1 MPRTHPSSF
10 PLPDRACPYA
20 SHSSWACKLPHS
32 SHAHS
37 SHAARTLSHAR
48 TCFALGIKFVQ
59 SKTTPSFFIA
69 THAHS
74 DIVSNYLRKSR
85 FWEGGLSTVM
95 LHVLASLPKHYAV
108 VDFGA
113 NLGWFSLLA
122 SSQGHRVLAVEAMSQ
137 NRAALKAGAFKS
149 GISLREIT
157 PNATMQPVRPN
168 SQQTV
173 MTTGEQILLAGAA
186 LVAVPDG
193 PPVCIKSRTSSNIG
207 NGVIIASDS
216 TCAEE
221 VPATTLD
228 TLAAEA
234 AQRWGVRHVD
244 VSFVKADCEGCE
256 AAALLGFATTL
267 RTHRPPC
274 ALFIEYRP
282 VQMRLVSPA
291 HPPEQLTS
299 LLRAAGYIFYQ
310 QHGHLVTGA
319 GLRIVPLNDSTFE
332 ASKGCDLLFLHD
344 STRCFAQGGER
355 LAQLQGLV
363 AAGPLF

>member
-1 MPRTHPSSF
+1 MSWS
-10 PLPDRACPYA
+10 LLYA
-20 SHSSWACKLPHS
+20 LAQTS
-32 SHAHS
+32 
-37 SHAARTLSHAR
+37 
-48 TCFALGIKFVQ
+48 GEIKFVQ

-74 DIVSNYLRKSR
+74 DIVSKYLRKYR

-95 LHVLASLPKHYAV
+95 LHVLASLPKHDAV

-157 PNATMQPVRPN
+157 PKRHHATGQAKQPAN
-168 SQQTV
+168 SHD
-173 MTTGEQILLAGAA
+173 TGEQILLAGAA

-193 PPVCIKSRTSSNIG
+193 PPVCIKSRTSNNIG

-267 RTHRPPC
+267 RSHRPPC

-291 HPPEQLTS
+291 HPPEQLFS

-319 GLRIVPLNDSTFE
+319 GLRIVPLNGRTFE
-332 ASKGCDLLFLHD
+332 ASKGRDLLFLHN

-355 LAQLQGLV
+355 LAQFQGLV